1 VSSKKGKDPLDKIPK
16 PRLQYGSDDDE
27 AHISSNREE
36 MYGALY

>member
-16 PRLQYGSDDDE
+16 PLQYGSDDDE

-36 MYGALY
+36 MHGPLY